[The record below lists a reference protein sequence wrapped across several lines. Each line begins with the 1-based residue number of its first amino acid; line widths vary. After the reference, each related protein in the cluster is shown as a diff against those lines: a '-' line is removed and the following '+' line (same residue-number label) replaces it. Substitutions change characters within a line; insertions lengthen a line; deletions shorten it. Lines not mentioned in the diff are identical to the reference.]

1 MWKNESTSILR
12 NVITMSEIKS
22 LSVGNGDMF
31 YINHNSDNFSMIDC
45 NIADD
50 RKSEILDEVKNLA
63 GDKGIVRFISTHPDQ
78 DHIQGIEYLDEL
90 GLIPNFYCVDNN
102 VSKSTETKSFKKYK
116 ELKESPCAY
125 KISKG
130 CKRKWMNLSDNERGP
145 AGISVL
151 WPDVTNEA
159 FQSALQDA
167 ESSDNPNN
175 ISPAIVYSLEEG
187 VRALWLGDMEN
198 DYMVAIEDDI
208 ALSPVDILFAPHHG
222 RKSGRVPK
230 TWLDKL
236 EPRLIV
242 VGEAPSDEL
251 EYYSNYNTLTQNSA
265 GDILFCCETG
275 KTHVYVGSPSYSVNF
290 LGEDPNVPR
299 AKGVLHYLGSFDC
312 GDR

>member
-12 NVITMSEIKS
+12 NVITISEIKS
-22 LSVGNGDMF
+22 LSVKNGDMF

-63 GDKGIVRFISTHPDQ
+63 EKKDIVRFISTHPDQ
-78 DHIQGIEYLDEL
+78 DHIHGIEYLDEL
-90 GLIPNFYCVDNN
+90 KFIPNFYCVDNN

-116 ELKESPCAY
+116 ELRGSSRAY

-130 CKRKWMNLSDNERGP
+130 CKRKWMNMSDDECGS

-151 WPDVTNEA
+151 WPDLANET
-159 FQSALQDA
+159 FQNALQDA
-167 ESSDNPNN
+167 ESSENPNN

-290 LGEDPNVPR
+290 LDRDPDASVV
-299 AKGVLHYLGSFDC
+299 KGSLYYLGSFDC

>member
-1 MWKNESTSILR
+1 
-12 NVITMSEIKS
+12 MSEIKS
-22 LSVGNGDMF
+22 LSVNNGDMF

-50 RKSEILDEVKNLA
+50 RKSEILDEVNNLA
-63 GDKGIVRFISTHPDQ
+63 GKKGIVRFISTHPDQ

-90 GLIPNFYCVDNN
+90 KLIPNFYCVDNN

-116 ELKESPCAY
+116 ELRNSSRAY

-130 CKRKWMNLSDNERGP
+130 CKRKWMNMSDDERGS
-145 AGISVL
+145 AGINVL
-151 WPDVTNEA
+151 WPDLANET
-159 FQSALQDA
+159 FQNALQDA

-290 LGEDPNVPR
+290 LDKDTNAPGV
-299 AKGVLHYLGSFDC
+299 KGALYYLGSFDC

>member
-1 MWKNESTSILR
+1 M
-12 NVITMSEIKS
+12 ITISEIKS

-31 YINHNSDNFSMIDC
+31 YINHNTDNFSMIDC
-45 NIADD
+45 NITDE
-50 RKSEILDEVKNLA
+50 RKSEILNEVKNLA
-63 GDKGIVRFISTHPDQ
+63 GKKEIVRFVSTHPDQ

-116 ELKESPCAY
+116 ELKESPRAY
-125 KISKG
+125 KICKG
-130 CKRKWMNLSDNERGP
+130 CKRKWMNISDNEYGS

-159 FQSALQDA
+159 FQNALQDA

-198 DYMVAIEDDI
+198 DYMVAIEGDI
-208 ALSPVDILFAPHHG
+208 ELSPVDILFAPHHG

>member
-12 NVITMSEIKS
+12 NVITISEIKS
-22 LSVGNGDMF
+22 LSVKNGDMF

-63 GDKGIVRFISTHPDQ
+63 EKKDIVRFISTHPDQ
-78 DHIQGIEYLDEL
+78 DHIHGIEYLDEL
-90 GLIPNFYCVDNN
+90 KFIPNFYCVDNN

-116 ELKESPCAY
+116 ELRGSSRAY
-125 KISKG
+125 KICKG
-130 CKRKWMNLSDNERGP
+130 CKRKWMNMSDDECGS

-151 WPDVTNEA
+151 WPDLANET
-159 FQSALQDA
+159 FQNALQDA
-167 ESSDNPNN
+167 ESSENPNN

-290 LGEDPNVPR
+290 LDRDPDASVV
-299 AKGVLHYLGSFDC
+299 KGSLYYLGSFDC

>member
-12 NVITMSEIKS
+12 NVITISEIKS
-22 LSVGNGDMF
+22 LSVKNGDMF

-63 GDKGIVRFISTHPDQ
+63 EKKDIVRFISTHPDQ
-78 DHIQGIEYLDEL
+78 DHIHGIEYLDEL
-90 GLIPNFYCVDNN
+90 KFIPNFYCVDNN

-116 ELKESPCAY
+116 ELRGSSRAY

-130 CKRKWMNLSDNERGP
+130 RKRKWMNMSDDECGS

-151 WPDVTNEA
+151 WPDLANET
-159 FQSALQDA
+159 FQNALQDA
-167 ESSDNPNN
+167 ESSENPNN

-290 LGEDPNVPR
+290 LDRDPDASVV
-299 AKGVLHYLGSFDC
+299 KGSLYYLGSFDC

>member
-1 MWKNESTSILR
+1 MLCGMPKAL
-12 NVITMSEIKS
+12 IK
-22 LSVGNGDMF
+22 
-31 YINHNSDNFSMIDC
+31 
-45 NIADD
+45 
-50 RKSEILDEVKNLA
+50 
-63 GDKGIVRFISTHPDQ
+63 
-78 DHIQGIEYLDEL
+78 
-90 GLIPNFYCVDNN
+90 
-102 VSKSTETKSFKKYK
+102 
-116 ELKESPCAY
+116 
-125 KISKG
+125 
-130 CKRKWMNLSDNERGP
+130 
-145 AGISVL
+145 
-151 WPDVTNEA
+151 
-159 FQSALQDA
+159 
-167 ESSDNPNN
+167 PNN

-251 EYYSNYNTLTQNSA
+251 DYYSNYNTLTQNSA
-265 GDILFCCETG
+265 GDILFCCEAG

-290 LGEDPNVPR
+290 LGEDPNAPR
-299 AKGVLHYLGSFDC
+299 VKGALRYLGSFDC

>member
-1 MWKNESTSILR
+1 M
-12 NVITMSEIKS
+12 
-22 LSVGNGDMF
+22 
-31 YINHNSDNFSMIDC
+31 
-45 NIADD
+45 
-50 RKSEILDEVKNLA
+50 
-63 GDKGIVRFISTHPDQ
+63 
-78 DHIQGIEYLDEL
+78 
-90 GLIPNFYCVDNN
+90 N
-102 VSKSTETKSFKKYK
+102 VSN
-116 ELKESPCAY
+116 
-125 KISKG
+125 G
-130 CKRKWMNLSDNERGP
+130 ERGS

-151 WPDVTNEA
+151 WPDMNNEA
-159 FQSALQDA
+159 FQNALQDA

-265 GDILFCCETG
+265 DDILFCCETG

-290 LGEDPNVPR
+290 LGDDPNAPQV
-299 AKGVLHYLGSFDC
+299 KGALHYLGSFDC

>member
-1 MWKNESTSILR
+1 
-12 NVITMSEIKS
+12 MSEIKS

-31 YINHNSDNFSMIDC
+31 YVNHNSDNFSMIDC
-45 NIADD
+45 NITDE
-50 RKSEILDEVKNLA
+50 RKSEILDEVKKLA
-63 GDKGIVRFISTHPDQ
+63 GKKGVVRFISTHPDQ

-90 GLIPNFYCVDNN
+90 KLIPNFYCVDNN
-102 VSKSTETKSFKKYK
+102 VSKSTETESFKKYK
-116 ELKESPCAY
+116 ELKGSPCAY

-130 CKRKWMNLSDNERGP
+130 CKRKWMNVFDNERVS
-145 AGISVL
+145 AGIHVL
-151 WPDVTNEA
+151 WPDLANQA
-159 FQSALQDA
+159 FRDA
-167 ESSDNPNN
+167 KSSGEPNN
-175 ISPAIVYSLEEG
+175 ISPAITYSLEGG

-208 ALSPVDILFAPHHG
+208 ELSSVDILFAPHHG

-230 TWLDKL
+230 TWLDRL

-251 EYYSNYNTLTQNSA
+251 EYYSDYNTLTQNSA

-275 KTHVYVGSPSYSVNF
+275 KTHVYVGYPSYSVNF
-290 LGEDPNVPR
+290 LGEDPNAPR
-299 AKGVLHYLGSFDC
+299 VKGALHYLGSFDC

>member
-1 MWKNESTSILR
+1 
-12 NVITMSEIKS
+12 MSEIKS

-45 NIADD
+45 NIVDE
-50 RKSEILDEVKNLA
+50 RKSEILDEVKALA
-63 GDKGIVRFISTHPDQ
+63 RKKDIVRFISTHPDQ
-78 DHIQGIEYLDEL
+78 DHIQGVEYLDEL
-90 GLIPNFYCVDNN
+90 KLIPNFYCVDNN
-102 VSKSTETKSFKKYK
+102 VSKSTETESFKKYK
-116 ELKESPCAY
+116 ELKGSSRAY
-125 KISKG
+125 KIRKG
-130 CKRKWMNLSDNERGP
+130 CKRKWMNVSDNEYGS
-145 AGISVL
+145 AGINVL
-151 WPDVTNEA
+151 WPDLANQA
-159 FQSALQDA
+159 FRDA
-167 ESSDNPNN
+167 KSSGEPNN
-175 ISPAIVYSLEEG
+175 ISPAITYSLEGG

-208 ALSPVDILFAPHHG
+208 ELSPVDILFAPHHG

-236 EPRLIV
+236 DPRVIV

-275 KTHVYVGSPSYSVNF
+275 KIHVYVASSSYNVNF
-290 LGEDPNVPR
+290 LVCDPHGSDE
-299 AKGVLHYLGSFDC
+299 KDGLFYLGSFDC

>member
-1 MWKNESTSILR
+1 MYKDL
-12 NVITMSEIKS
+12 
-22 LSVGNGDMF
+22 
-31 YINHNSDNFSMIDC
+31 
-45 NIADD
+45 
-50 RKSEILDEVKNLA
+50 
-63 GDKGIVRFISTHPDQ
+63 KGS
-78 DHIQGIEYLDEL
+78 
-90 GLIPNFYCVDNN
+90 
-102 VSKSTETKSFKKYK
+102 S
-116 ELKESPCAY
+116 CAY
-125 KISKG
+125 KIYKG
-130 CKRKWMNLSDNERGP
+130 CKRKWMNVSDSERGS

-151 WPDVTNEA
+151 WPDENNET
-159 FQSALQDA
+159 FQNALQDA

-251 EYYSNYNTLTQNSA
+251 DYYSNYNTLTQNSA
-265 GDILFCCETG
+265 RDILFCCEAG

-290 LGEDPNVPR
+290 LSEDPNAPR
-299 AKGVLHYLGSFDC
+299 VKGVLHYLGSFDC

>member
-1 MWKNESTSILR
+1 
-12 NVITMSEIKS
+12 MSVK
-22 LSVGNGDMF
+22 NGDMF

-63 GDKGIVRFISTHPDQ
+63 EKKDIVRFISTHPDQ
-78 DHIQGIEYLDEL
+78 DHIHGIEYLDEL
-90 GLIPNFYCVDNN
+90 KFIPNFYCVDNN

-116 ELKESPCAY
+116 ELRGSSRAY

-130 CKRKWMNLSDNERGP
+130 CKRKWMNMSDDECGS

-151 WPDVTNEA
+151 WPDLANET
-159 FQSALQDA
+159 FQNALQDA
-167 ESSDNPNN
+167 ESSENPNN

-290 LGEDPNVPR
+290 LDRDPDASVV
-299 AKGVLHYLGSFDC
+299 KGSLYYLGSFDC

>member
-1 MWKNESTSILR
+1 M
-12 NVITMSEIKS
+12 TMSEIKS

-45 NIADD
+45 NITDE
-50 RKSEILDEVKNLA
+50 RKSEILDEIKNLA
-63 GDKGIVRFISTHPDQ
+63 GNKGIVRFISTHPDQ

-90 GLIPNFYCVDNN
+90 KLIPNFYYVDND
-102 VSKSTETKSFKKYK
+102 VFKSTETESFKKYK
-116 ELKESPCAY
+116 DLKGSSCAY
-125 KISKG
+125 KIYKG
-130 CKRKWMNLSDNERGP
+130 CKRKWMNVSDSERGS

-151 WPDVTNEA
+151 WPDENNET
-159 FQSALQDA
+159 FQDALRDA
-167 ESSDNPNN
+167 ESSDKPNN
-175 ISPAIVYSLEEG
+175 ISPAILYSLEEG

-208 ALSPVDILFAPHHG
+208 ELSPVDILFAPHHG

-265 GDILFCCETG
+265 DDILFCCETG

-290 LGEDPNVPR
+290 LDRDPNASVV
-299 AKGVLHYLGSFDC
+299 KGSLYYLGSFDC

>member
-1 MWKNESTSILR
+1 
-12 NVITMSEIKS
+12 
-22 LSVGNGDMF
+22 
-31 YINHNSDNFSMIDC
+31 MIDC
-45 NIADD
+45 NITDE
-50 RKSEILDEVKNLA
+50 RKSAILDEIKNLA
-63 GDKGIVRFISTHPDQ
+63 GNKGVVRFISTHPDQ

-90 GLIPNFYCVDNN
+90 KLIPNFYYVGND
-102 VSKSTETKSFKKYK
+102 VSKSTETESFKKYK
-116 ELKESPCAY
+116 DLKGSSCAY
-125 KISKG
+125 KIYKG
-130 CKRKWMNLSDNERGP
+130 CKRKWMNVSDSERGS

-151 WPDVTNEA
+151 WPDENNET
-159 FQSALQDA
+159 FQDALRDA
-167 ESSDNPNN
+167 ESSDKPNN
-175 ISPAIVYSLEEG
+175 ISPAILYSLEEG
-187 VRALWLGDMEN
+187 VRALWLGDMGN

-208 ALSPVDILFAPHHG
+208 ELSPVDILFAPHHG

-290 LGEDPNVPR
+290 LDRDPNASVV
-299 AKGVLHYLGSFDC
+299 KGSLYYLGSFDC

>member
-1 MWKNESTSILR
+1 
-12 NVITMSEIKS
+12 MSEIKS
-22 LSVGNGDMF
+22 LSVNNGDMF

-50 RKSEILDEVKNLA
+50 RKSEILDEVNNLA
-63 GDKGIVRFISTHPDQ
+63 GKKGIVRFISTHPDQ
-78 DHIQGIEYLDEL
+78 DHVQGIEYLDEL
-90 GLIPNFYCVDNN
+90 KLIPNFYCVDNN

-116 ELKESPCAY
+116 ELRNSSRAY

-130 CKRKWMNLSDNERGP
+130 CKRKWMNMSDDERGS
-145 AGISVL
+145 AGINVL
-151 WPDVTNEA
+151 WPDLANET
-159 FQSALQDA
+159 FQNALQDA

-208 ALSPVDILFAPHHG
+208 ALLPVDILFAPHHG

-275 KTHVYVGSPSYSVNF
+275 KTHVYVDLLLTASIS
-290 LGEDPNVPR
+290 
-299 AKGVLHYLGSFDC
+299 
-312 GDR
+312 

>member
-1 MWKNESTSILR
+1 
-12 NVITMSEIKS
+12 MSEIKS

-31 YINHNSDNFSMIDC
+31 YINHNTDNFSMIDC
-45 NIADD
+45 NITDE
-50 RKSEILDEVKNLA
+50 RKSEILDEIKNLA
-63 GDKGIVRFISTHPDQ
+63 GNKGIVRFISTHPDQ

-90 GLIPNFYCVDNN
+90 KLIPNIYYVDND

-125 KISKG
+125 KIRKG
-130 CKRKWMNLSDNERGP
+130 CKRKWMNMSDDERGS

-151 WPDVTNEA
+151 WPDLANET
-159 FQSALQDA
+159 FQNALQDA
-167 ESSDNPNN
+167 ENSDNPNN

-265 GDILFCCETG
+265 GDILFCCENG

>member
-12 NVITMSEIKS
+12 NVITISEIKS
-22 LSVGNGDMF
+22 LSVKNGDMF
-31 YINHNSDNFSMIDC
+31 YINHNSDSFSMIDC

-63 GDKGIVRFISTHPDQ
+63 EKKDIVRFISTHPDQ
-78 DHIQGIEYLDEL
+78 DHILGIEYLDEL
-90 GLIPNFYCVDNN
+90 KLIPNFYCVDNN

-116 ELKESPCAY
+116 ELRGSSRAY

-130 CKRKWMNLSDNERGP
+130 CKRKWMNMSDDECGS

-151 WPDVTNEA
+151 WPDLANET
-159 FQSALQDA
+159 FQNALQDA

-222 RKSGRVPK
+222 RKSCRVPK

-290 LGEDPNVPR
+290 LGEDPNAPR
-299 AKGVLHYLGSFDC
+299 VKGVLHYLGSFDC

>member
-1 MWKNESTSILR
+1 
-12 NVITMSEIKS
+12 MSEIKS
-22 LSVGNGDMF
+22 LSVDNGDMF
-31 YINHNSDNFSMIDC
+31 YINHNTDNFSMIDC
-45 NIADD
+45 NITDE
-50 RKSEILDEVKNLA
+50 RKSVILDEVKNLA
-63 GDKGIVRFISTHPDQ
+63 GKKSIVRFISTHPDQ

-102 VSKSTETKSFKKYK
+102 ASKPTETKSFKKYK
-116 ELKESPCAY
+116 ELRGSSCAY

-130 CKRKWMNLSDNERGP
+130 CRRKWMNVSDDERGS

-151 WPDVTNEA
+151 WPDLTNES
-159 FQSALQDA
+159 FQDA
-167 ESSDNPNN
+167 LWAAENSDKPNN

-208 ALSPVDILFAPHHG
+208 ELSPVDILFAPHHG

-251 EYYSNYNTLTQNSA
+251 EYYSDFGTLTQNSA
-265 GDILFCCETG
+265 GDILFRCEAG
-275 KTHVYVGSPSYSVNF
+275 KTHVYVESSSYKVNF
-290 LGEDPNVPR
+290 LNRDPSVSIV
-299 AKGVLHYLGSFDC
+299 KDGLWYLGTFDC

>member
-1 MWKNESTSILR
+1 
-12 NVITMSEIKS
+12 MSEIKS
-22 LSVGNGDMF
+22 LSAGNGDMF

-45 NIADD
+45 NIADN

-63 GDKGIVRFISTHPDQ
+63 GKKDIVRFISTHSDQ

-90 GLIPNFYCVDNN
+90 KLIPNFYYVDNN
-102 VSKSTETKSFKKYK
+102 VSKPTETKSFKKYK
-116 ELKESPCAY
+116 ELRGSSRAY

-130 CKRKWMNLSDNERGP
+130 CKRKWMNMSDDECGS

-151 WPDVTNEA
+151 WPDLANET
-159 FQSALQDA
+159 FQNALQDA
-167 ESSDNPNN
+167 ESSDNLNN

-290 LGEDPNVPR
+290 LGEDPNAPR
-299 AKGVLHYLGSFDC
+299 SKGVLHYLGSFDC